1 LADKET
7 KMPDTNNY
15 DMDYRPESYWGCSQ
29 EGFTNIKGEV
39 RRKVLFD
46 AIETC
51 DVAVLSG
58 SLLSDELSDR
68 ERRYVGSLH
77 PMFMGGEYL
86 PGYRT
91 NELEIARASL
101 ESVTWDVVSIRAR
114 LLDNGRIAYRVEDEY
129 ETKFSWL
136 PATSAQPLTM
146 GELISLIDSVGRE
159 GEPDAVPGLT
169 SYFRDYN
176 YRYDNTLES
185 LETYVHFVH
194 VSSLYYH
201 ELQRWYEEE
210 AYEWYLDR
218 FVELA
223 DDC

>member
-1 LADKET
+1 
-7 KMPDTNNY
+7 M
-15 DMDYRPESYWGCSQ
+15 
-29 EGFTNIKGEV
+29 
-39 RRKVLFD
+39 
-46 AIETC
+46 
-51 DVAVLSG
+51 
-58 SLLSDELSDR
+58 
-68 ERRYVGSLH
+68 GSLH

-101 ESVTWDVVSIRAR
+101 ESVTGDVVSIRAR

-146 GELISLIDSVGRE
+146 GELISLIDSVGRA
-159 GEPDAVPGLT
+159 GEPDAIPGLT

-176 YRYDNTLES
+176 YRYDTTLES

-210 AYEWYLDR
+210 ACEWYLDR
-218 FVELA
+218 FVEFA
-223 DDC
+223 DEC